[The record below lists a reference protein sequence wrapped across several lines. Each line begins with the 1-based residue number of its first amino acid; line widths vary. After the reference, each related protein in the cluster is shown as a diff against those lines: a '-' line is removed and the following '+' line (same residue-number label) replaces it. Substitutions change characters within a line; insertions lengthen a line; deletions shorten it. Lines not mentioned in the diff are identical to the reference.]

1 MDEDSGNGSQRLGLV
16 LVVDDEEGIR
26 NVLRR
31 HLTQLG
37 YRVAAAASGEEALAM
52 AEQLEPAVIVTDV
65 HMPGMDGHTLL
76 RRLGSLGLSS
86 SVILMSGRGEL
97 DDAISALRQGA
108 VDYLKKPWTIEELTA
123 AIGRATELVEALRD
137 LSPAPVPPTERG
149 GRALHERRVDAAKL
163 VKALA
168 ERGDDIE
175 LPPPPN
181 KLVRIR
187 ELVERPGAEIDA
199 SVLGLLER
207 DPAIVAAVFE
217 AAAEISDAPSLDA
230 TNLRGAAVSIGLAA
244 VRSEVE
250 ACAIHDAFPIAVPAL
265 RTLAERL
272 RGFAR
277 ARALAMRGIAEI
289 AESEVRLDPDACY
302 RAGLWLDVGAMY
314 FLSVI
319 SETLHHRGVKIAN
332 LPAMNQAI
340 ANHHGAVGA
349 SIQRRWGMEAELV
362 ALTSDHHQDA
372 LVRNA
377 SPLWCAAA
385 LGSAIAL
392 RVTGFG
398 DPTGNRDLKPDLLA
412 RCAYTLGVGD
422 SSLRRVTRLLSDR
435 PAHAAGAAPPQIG
448 SGSVPQ
454 SSPSPHQR

>member
-1 MDEDSGNGSQRLGLV
+1 MDEDSGNGSQRLV

-31 HLTQLG
+31 HLAQLG
-37 YRVAAAASGEEALAM
+37 YRVATAASGEEALAL
-52 AEQLEPAVIVTDV
+52 AERLEPAVIVTDV
-65 HMPGMDGHTLL
+65 HMPGMDGHALL
-76 RRLGSLGLSS
+76 RRLGPLGLRS

-108 VDYLKKPWTIEELTA
+108 VDYLKKPWTVEELTA
-123 AIGRATELVEALRD
+123 AIGRATELFEALRD
-137 LSPAPVPPTERG
+137 LSPPAVSPTERG
-149 GRALHERRVDAAKL
+149 GRPPHERRVDAAKL

-175 LPPPPN
+175 LPLPPN
-181 KLVRIR
+181 KLVRMR

-217 AAAEISDAPSLDA
+217 AAAEISDAPSHDA
-230 TNLRGAAVSIGLAA
+230 TNLRGAAVSIGLQA

-289 AESEVRLDPDACY
+289 AESEVQLDPDACY

-319 SETLHHRGVKIAN
+319 SETLQHRGVKIAN

-340 ANHHGAVGA
+340 ANHHGSVGA
-349 SIQRRWGMEAELV
+349 SILRRWGMGDELV
-362 ALTSDHHQDA
+362 ELTLDHHKDA

-385 LGSAIAL
+385 LGGAIAL
-392 RVTGFG
+392 RVTGYG
-398 DPTGNRDLKPDLLA
+398 DPTESRDLQPDLLA

-435 PAHAAGAAPPQIG
+435 PAHVAGAAPPAI
-448 SGSVPQ
+448 GSVPR